1 MLACPTLKEGDSHMR
16 EENHEV
22 VTEEE
27 VTSARHVGLWKI
39 LAGSLIIVVIGFAV
53 VAGFTSNP
61 A

>member
-1 MLACPTLKEGDSHMR
+1 MR